1 MSDDDDDDFLSIET
15 DIVHFILGFAE
26 MDLSMEV
33 LQRQVFTLNEQTM
46 IHDWGLTDNH
56 YVLLA
61 NRVKLNSPGIYR
73 QRVDDHKFSKP
84 WRGCQM
90 VIAYQRFKKN

>member
-1 MSDDDDDDFLSIET
+1 
-15 DIVHFILGFAE
+15 
-26 MDLSMEV
+26 MDLSMQV

-61 NRVKLNSPGIYR
+61 NRVKLNSPGI
-73 QRVDDHKFSKP
+73 DN
-84 WRGCQM
+84 G
-90 VIAYQRFKKN
+90 